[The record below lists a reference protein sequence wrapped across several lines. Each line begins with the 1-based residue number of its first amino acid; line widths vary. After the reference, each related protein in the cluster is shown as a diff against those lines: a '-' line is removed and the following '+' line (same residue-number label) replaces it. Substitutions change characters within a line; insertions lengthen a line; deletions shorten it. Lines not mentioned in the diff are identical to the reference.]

1 MERIKPLS
9 KENLIPVSHR
19 GTYRSYGTL
28 KSEGDGFK
36 LTLQLARKIP
46 SFSLALDILKKT
58 GAPLRKGETIEKNKS
73 GEIAVFE
80 RDFRVMSRHGLVVAF
95 AADSVADFLALSHED
110 RNDLVTAA
118 LLHDATKPVE
128 VAMMGYKKLVDQGKS
143 TEEKKQILEKILS
156 NVDISNVDKIIDQM
170 VNLNPIEFTVFFDN
184 KINEPVLRTMF
195 SNSGL
200 SKEKQARLVSIA
212 TSDSMG
218 SLPEII
224 ARARHFGQHLQ
235 KDDTMNSFMQFSGK
249 LRHDGKLPHVYGNQK
264 EFLGMILL
272 YCDGITQ
279 GTTLATIDQRLDEV
293 VARGAYREVDEAV
306 KPAYDGKTF
315 FEVSRLTAHV
325 IERIIKDEGVKKVKI
340 DVSFIPEEL
349 PMLIFDNLESR
360 LRKNI

>member
-1 MERIKPLS
+1 MTQESL
-9 KENLIPVSHR
+9 N
-19 GTYRSYGTL
+19 GTL
-28 KSEGDGFK
+28 KSKEDGFE
-36 LTLQLARKIP
+36 LTLQLARTIP

-58 GAPLRKGETIEKNKS
+58 DVRLRKSETIEKNIN

-80 RDFRVMSRHGLVVAF
+80 RDFRIMSRHALVVAF
-95 AADSVADFLALSHED
+95 AADSTADIIGLDDED

-128 VAMMGYKKLVDQGKS
+128 VAMMGYKELSNQGEA
-143 TEEKKQILEKILS
+143 TEEEKQILEKILS
-156 NVDISNVDKIIDQM
+156 NADISNVDKIIDQM

-184 KINEPVLRTMF
+184 KINEPVLRTML
-195 SNSGL
+195 SYSGL

-218 SLPEII
+218 TLPTTI
-224 ARARHFGQHLQ
+224 ARVRHFGQHLQ
-235 KDDTMNSFMQFSGK
+235 KDDAVDSFMKFSGK
-249 LRHDGKLPHVYGNQK
+249 LNNDHKLPHVYGNK
-264 EFLGMILL
+264 REFLGMILL

-279 GTTLATIDQRLDEV
+279 DTNLVTIDQRLDEV

-306 KPAYDGKTF
+306 KPFYDGKTF

-325 IERIIKDEGVKKVKI
+325 IERIIKNEGVKREKI
-340 DVSFIPEEL
+340 DRSFIPEEL

-360 LRKNI
+360 FRKNK